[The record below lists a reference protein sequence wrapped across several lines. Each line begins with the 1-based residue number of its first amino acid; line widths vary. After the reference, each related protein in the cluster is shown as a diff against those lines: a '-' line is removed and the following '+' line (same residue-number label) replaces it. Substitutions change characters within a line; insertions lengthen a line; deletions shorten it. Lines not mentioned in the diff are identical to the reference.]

1 MIDNSLRRYDGDAV
15 DRRRVQY
22 LGSRYGQREETR
34 ERYRDAIEACASV
47 MYLGKTLAAIARL
60 YGHQPEAFRMM
71 MKRHYPDILAERE
84 RMRHVMGLRRT
95 VPQDVRS
102 RTETKYA
109 PAIKLLRKRPELPI
123 RTVAEMTGLPYLS
136 LEQHILFHHKDL
148 AAERLRQRMEQLGQP
163 RQPGR
168 QTASGRI
175 SSPRGGVDEYYA
187 EAVRLYRE
195 RPEMTIREIAEQCGH
210 TLHSLGCYLR
220 RWHRDVMQQ
229 RQQLQ
234 RQRVAQRQEERAR
247 HNADTTKAAKARR
260 KYAPAL
266 ALLEAG
272 KDYDEAARQ
281 TGVDREQL
289 LSWVKHNRPDV
300 HQMVMQTRWVTL
312 PGGVRMSREK
322 WEAYQQAAQEWRQSK
337 EPLKHVAERHGLR
350 DVRLR
355 EFLRRI
361 GETV

>member
-1 MIDNSLRRYDGDAV
+1 MNRQIFIDWRRE
-15 DRRRVQY
+15 RY
-22 LGSRYGQREETR
+22 LGGRYGQKEETR
-34 ERYRDAIEACASV
+34 ERYREAIEACASV

-71 MKRHYPDILAERE
+71 MKRHHADILAERE
-84 RMRHVMGLRRT
+84 RMRHVMGLRK
-95 VPQDVRS
+95 
-102 RTETKYA
+102 TEPRKMRPATEAQYA
-109 PAIKLLRKRPELPI
+109 PAIRLLRQQPELTV
-123 RTVAEMTGLPYLS
+123 REVAERLGLSYLS
-136 LEQHILFHHKDL
+136 LEQHIIFHHKDL
-148 AAERLRQRMEQLGQP
+148 AAERLRQRLEQLDRPRRAGQ
-163 RQPGR
+163 R
-168 QTASGRI
+168 TATGRI
-175 SSPRGGVDEYYA
+175 CGPRGGAEEYYA
-187 EAVRLYRE
+187 EAVRLYAE
-195 RPEMTIREIAEQCGH
+195 RSEMTIREIADCCGH
-210 TLHSLGCYLR
+210 DAHALGSYLR
-220 RWHRDVMQQ
+220 RWHRDVMQR

-234 RQRVAQRQEERAR
+234 RQRVAQRQEERAL

-266 ALLEAG
+266 ALLETG
-272 KDYDEAARQ
+272 KDYDEAARE

-300 HQMVMQTRWVTL
+300 HEMVMQTRWVTL

-322 WEAYQQAAQEWRQSK
+322 WEAYQEAAQEWRQSK

>member
-1 MIDNSLRRYDGDAV
+1 MIVFSLCRKDIEKMNRQIFIDWRRE
-15 DRRRVQY
+15 RY
-22 LGSRYGQREETR
+22 LGGRYGQKEETR

-95 VPQDVRS
+95 VPQDVRP
-102 RTETKYA
+102 RTEA
-109 PAIKLLRKRPELPI
+109 
-123 RTVAEMTGLPYLS
+123 
-136 LEQHILFHHKDL
+136 
-148 AAERLRQRMEQLGQP
+148 
-163 RQPGR
+163 
-168 QTASGRI
+168 
-175 SSPRGGVDEYYA
+175 
-187 EAVRLYRE
+187 
-195 RPEMTIREIAEQCGH
+195 
-210 TLHSLGCYLR
+210 
-220 RWHRDVMQQ
+220 
-229 RQQLQ
+229 
-234 RQRVAQRQEERAR
+234 
-247 HNADTTKAAKARR
+247 

-272 KDYDEAARQ
+272 KDYDEAARE

-289 LSWVKHNRPDV
+289 LSWMKHNRPDV
-300 HQMVMQTRWVTL
+300 HEMVMQTRWVTL
-312 PGGVRMSREK
+312 IGGVRLSREK